1 MYIGDKLEELIQ
13 NFDEKD
19 IMSNKKVN
27 VEFDYEDLIHVV
39 IALKEK
45 SSNDDKIIN
54 AYESQ

>member
-1 MYIGDKLEELIQ
+1 MYIGDKLEQIIQ
-13 NFDEKD
+13 NYNEKD